1 MRQRNVM
8 SRLRYIMWHSDLEAT
23 RFSLA
28 LGSLLWAALL
38 FWPGDLFS
46 PTRKTYEL
54 MAYIAPEQVWGSL
67 FLLQGTVMVYSLLW
81 GYRSRLSFIVDA
93 LLGCV
98 LWTVSTAACFISHY
112 QSFETYQPPAAMAY
126 EVMAALAS
134 WWCLVRYTFPQK
146 DKSK

>member
-1 MRQRNVM
+1 MRQHNAM

-28 LGSLLWAALL
+28 FGSLLWATFL
-38 FWPGDLFS
+38 FLPGDLFS
-46 PTRKTYEL
+46 SDRKTYEL

-67 FLLQGTVMVYSLLW
+67 FLLQGTVMVYSLLR

-93 LLGCV
+93 LLGCA
-98 LWTVSTAACFISHY
+98 LWTVSTSACFISHY
-112 QSFETYQPPAAMAY
+112 QSLETYQPPAAMAY